1 MHWQTEKDIDIL
13 RQMTGMVIRENDLLH
28 AKLAQLAAALDA
40 AHGAEQQTLALEIE
54 NLKEKL
60 ALRQKALFGKSSEK
74 QKDAETKPEKPERAP
89 QPGHGPTPQPKL
101 PIVEKIHELDDADK
115 ICTACGGGLKP
126 MNGQFEESE
135 EIDVVQR
142 SFVVVKHKRQKY
154 GCKCGGCVDTALGPD
169 KLIAGG
175 RYSIEFAAHVAGDK
189 YLDHAALTRQ
199 ATQMRRQ
206 GLDVSDQTLWDQLD
220 ALAKRCKKSYEALR
234 DYILTGKVVGA
245 DETRWPMLDG
255 SQKTWW
261 AWSIAGKNCAWYR
274 IAKSRSHEEAG
285 ELLGDF
291 HGTVMSDAYSAYE
304 ALRNVRLKRGQK
316 AFLQAHC
323 WAHSRRRY
331 VQAAEFHPEA
341 KEMVRL
347 IGELYAIEAKAA
359 KAHELGTDEWRKY
372 LTLLRQTESKATLA
386 KIRTWANT
394 ARARPTSALG
404 RAISYMTDN
413 WRELGVFVDEVEV
426 PLDNNDTERGIR
438 GLACGRKIHYGSK
451 SERGTEVAA
460 IFYSLCETC
469 KRLGVDAEQ
478 YLAAVAR
485 ADIASPGAVL
495 MPHQF
500 AAMQNA

>member
-1 MHWQTEKDIDIL
+1 MK
-13 RQMTGMVIRENDLLH
+13 V
-28 AKLAQLAAALDA
+28 
-40 AHGAEQQTLALEIE
+40 
-54 NLKEKL
+54 
-60 ALRQKALFGKSSEK
+60 
-74 QKDAETKPEKPERAP
+74 
-89 QPGHGPTPQPKL
+89 
-101 PIVEKIHELDDADK
+101 HELDEADK
-115 ICTACGGGLKP
+115 FYTACGGGLKP
-126 MNGQFEESE
+126 MNGQFEQAE

-142 SFVVVKHKRQKY
+142 SFVVVKHRRQRY
-154 GCKCGGCVDTALGPD
+154 GCKRGGCVDTALGPE
-169 KLIAGG
+169 KLIPGG
-175 RYSIEFAAHVAGDK
+175 RYSIEFLAHVAGDK

-199 ATQMRRQ
+199 ADQMRRQ

-220 ALAKRCKKSYEALR
+220 ALAKRCKKSCEALR

-255 SQKTWW
+255 TQKTWW

-359 KAHELGTDEWRKY
+359 KAHERGTDGWREY
-372 LTLLRQTESKATLA
+372 LTLLRQTESKPLLVRILGSAAAA
-386 KIRTWANT
+386 K
-394 ARARPTSALG
+394 ARPQSALG
-404 RAISYMTDN
+404 WAIFYMTEN
-413 WRELGVFVDEVEV
+413 WHELGVFVDVDEVEV
-426 PLDNNDTERGIR
+426 PLDNNDTERGSR
-438 GLACGRKIHYGSK
+438 GLACGRKCTTAASRSAEPRSRRFSIACARPASD
-451 SERGTEVAA
+451 SASTQSSTWRRWRERISRCRAQCCCR
-460 IFYSLCETC
+460 ISLRRC
-469 KRLGVDAEQ
+469 R
-478 YLAAVAR
+478 R
-485 ADIASPGAVL
+485 ADAGTPLAT
-495 MPHQF
+495 F
-500 AAMQNA
+500 AQE